1 MLGGGIKEL
10 IQLQGVFF
18 CSVWRPRWR
27 PPTPPKA
34 STRHTQHTSDPKEGA
49 LQAKR
54 DRGGDAHLAAALQ
67 PAASTAAAARCTAG
81 TRRATTAARTSGVER
96 AARGREVHGR
106 PARHSSGSRSIASS
120 KDTPAPQVHV
130 AQNARPRRVE
140 KYSRTS
146 WGSTTATN
154 RKSPTVVRW
163 ALTWPTALRSAI
175 RGARPPSSPSWS
187 FDRDVTCRHTPY
199 DFLALVGCLGRV
211 RN

>member
-1 MLGGGIKEL
+1 MEL
-10 IQLQGVFF
+10 KAALPPRRSLEMRHSSVAVTVALMVPRSGHSIMVQGVFF

-27 PPTPPKA
+27 PPTPPIA
-34 STRHTQHTSDPKEGA
+34 FTRTTQHTSDPKEGA
-49 LQAKR
+49 LQAR
-54 DRGGDAHLAAALQ
+54 SDRGGDAHLAAALQ

-146 WGSTTATN
+146 WGSTTVAN
-154 RKSPTVVRW
+154 RKSPTATPR
-163 ALTWPTALRSAI
+163 A
-175 RGARPPSSPSWS
+175 PS
-187 FDRDVTCRHTPY
+187 RHV
-199 DFLALVGCLGRV
+199 A
-211 RN
+211 

>member
-1 MLGGGIKEL
+1 MPPPPGDQGELGGEGRDGREREKRRHARSASVKGL
-10 IQLQGVFF
+10 FF

-27 PPTPPKA
+27 PPTPPTA
-34 STRHTQHTSDPKEGA
+34 FTRTTQHTSDPKEGA
-49 LQAKR
+49 LQAR
-54 DRGGDAHLAAALQ
+54 SDRGDDAHLAAALQ

-81 TRRATTAARTSGVER
+81 TRRATTAARTSDVER

-154 RKSPTVVRW
+154 RKSPTATPR
-163 ALTWPTALRSAI
+163 A
-175 RGARPPSSPSWS
+175 PS
-187 FDRDVTCRHTPY
+187 RHV
-199 DFLALVGCLGRV
+199 A
-211 RN
+211 